1 MPVEQIRMFEVFMF
15 VNIIGLAYFFRML
28 LRMGLVQSAKAAPEG
43 SLEASTQPVTV
54 QEAQQAA
61 EQCPICLE
69 DFGEEDGL
77 AAGIQQELHPGVG
90 QAVNQPQGFFNHNF
104 TAGFGVAACS
114 CSCGF

>member
-1 MPVEQIRMFEVFMF
+1 MF

-54 QEAQQAA
+54 EEAQQAEA

-69 DFGEEDGL
+69 DFGEDDGATGTGTASRGKVSVAIL
-77 AAGIQQELHPGVG
+77 KVESSC
-90 QAVNQPQGFFNHNF
+90 NF
-104 TAGFGVAACS
+104 SKSFS
-114 CSCGF
+114 